1 MPPTPSTA
9 MPGHAAPVPPWY
21 RQRWPWLLIAGP
33 LIVVVAG
40 FVTAYIAWSTDDGVI
55 AEDYYK
61 RGLLIN
67 ESLERGA
74 RGAELGLGAIVRVGG
89 DGAVRVDLTAPEG
102 FARPGAITLRL
113 VHATRAGLDR
123 SAVLAPDPQGAY
135 GGHVEPPPAGRWRVS
150 IETESWRLPAAEVAG
165 RPDEV
170 RLGTEREAR

>member
-1 MPPTPSTA
+1 MPTPATE
-9 MPGHAAPVPPWY
+9 VPPWY
-21 RQRWPWLLIAGP
+21 RQRWPWLLISGP

-67 ESLERGA
+67 KSLARGA
-74 RGAELGLGAIVRVGG
+74 RSAELGLGAIVRVGA
-89 DGAVRVDLTAPEG
+89 DGTARVELTGGPAG
-102 FARPGAITLRL
+102 FAAPATLTLRI

-123 SAVLAPDPQGAY
+123 SAALARDPDGAY
-135 GGHVEPPPAGRWRVS
+135 RGRVEPPPVGRWLVS
-150 IETESWRLPAAEVAG
+150 VETESWRLPAAEIAG

-170 RLGTEREAR
+170 RLGIEREAR